1 MKQSMIAQRFQ
12 TPEENLLM
20 DIATIAKKT
29 PNLIDLSIGDPD
41 LITDQS
47 IIAAAFTDVK
57 NGHTKYTASDGS
69 SDFIQAV
76 VDFYQNHYGL
86 TFANDQVRASVGA
99 LHGMYLALCAILD
112 PGDEVIIHE
121 PYFSPYKQQVEMAGG
136 SPVFIP
142 TFEKD
147 GFQIAIDVL
156 KAAITDKTKAII
168 LSLIHI

>member
-76 VDFYQNHYGL
+76 VDFIR
-86 TFANDQVRASVGA
+86 TIMD
-99 LHGMYLALCAILD
+99 
-112 PGDEVIIHE
+112 
-121 PYFSPYKQQVEMAGG
+121 
-136 SPVFIP
+136 
-142 TFEKD
+142 
-147 GFQIAIDVL
+147 
-156 KAAITDKTKAII
+156 
-168 LSLIHI
+168 